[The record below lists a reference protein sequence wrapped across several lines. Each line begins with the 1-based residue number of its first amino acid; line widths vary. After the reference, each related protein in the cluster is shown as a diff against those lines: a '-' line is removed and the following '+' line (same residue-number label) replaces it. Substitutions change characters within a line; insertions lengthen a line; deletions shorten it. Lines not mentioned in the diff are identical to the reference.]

1 MKKNILMIVG
11 SMRKESFNRQLANK
25 IKEIL
30 GDRAEVSF
38 LEYSDIPYMNQDIE
52 SQAPNQIVRVKDEV
66 LKADALWV
74 ITPEYNF
81 SYPGVLKN
89 LLDWLSRPLKENDF
103 SSGTA
108 VKMKKVTISGVSGK
122 SAAGGARKKLTELLK
137 LMKMELMETPQTGVA
152 LTSEAFKTDKIDLS
166 QTDIDALNQQVDEF
180 LKFIGE

>member
-1 MKKNILMIVG
+1 M
-11 SMRKESFNRQLANK
+11 
-25 IKEIL
+25 
-30 GDRAEVSF
+30 
-38 LEYSDIPYMNQDIE
+38 EYSDIQYMNRDIE
-52 SQAPNQIVRVKDEV
+52 SPAPNQIVRVKEEV
-66 LKADALWV
+66 LKADTLWV

-108 VKMKKVTISGVSGK
+108 IRMKKVTISGINGK
-122 SAAGGARKKLTELLK
+122 SAAGGVRKKLTELLK

-152 LTSEAFKTDKIDLS
+152 LTSEAFKTGKMGLS